1 MEEQRKQL
9 QEQERQ
15 VAELRAHIAILEGDN
30 YQSKFTQSNS
40 RQGGHSVDDF
50 SIKNAASRLEK
61 QISRWAAEVVRNPP
75 VTLDELRDAAVD
87 DLEADSEGLPPAT
100 ELQVQNLLRHALS
113 ETVSESIIN
122 CLIITNS
129 TDANVQLT
137 RIHEHLFSRDP
148 TVACVWRRQTFSAA
162 VDSCSP
168 EMSQILLKDR
178 LPLLLRLLSIPYGGV
193 PPVLVSILD
202 SAFAFSRMLHG
213 SKTGAGGK
221 LDAFYKAFVPDLG
234 TPLDPLQVELIKRC
248 LKAESGEMDRVGSC
262 IFPGLVKTTGGT
274 GPAGKDPQSQ
284 SVMKRALVMCECA
297 LGLSDPVLPI
307 RQAQTNGYVSPSLS
321 AGPGPTS
328 PTLST
333 PTQNTFSGHDMLSPV
348 ATLVAHPV
356 PNISQNGR
364 WPVSDQNENMIPNL
378 PNPYPITAAGV
389 AENGDVPVEEMDGL
403 TLVHPR
409 RNA

>member
-1 MEEQRKQL
+1 
-9 QEQERQ
+9 
-15 VAELRAHIAILEGDN
+15 
-30 YQSKFTQSNS
+30 
-40 RQGGHSVDDF
+40 
-50 SIKNAASRLEK
+50 
-61 QISRWAAEVVRNPP
+61 
-75 VTLDELRDAAVD
+75 
-87 DLEADSEGLPPAT
+87 
-100 ELQVQNLLRHALS
+100 
-113 ETVSESIIN
+113 
-122 CLIITNS
+122 
-129 TDANVQLT
+129 
-137 RIHEHLFSRDP
+137 
-148 TVACVWRRQTFSAA
+148 
-162 VDSCSP
+162 
-168 EMSQILLKDR
+168 MSQILLKDR

-333 PTQNTFSGHDMLSPV
+333 PTQSTFSGHDMLSPV